1 MVERLLIA
9 GNWKMNLDKAGAIE
23 LTEALT
29 KRQNACKGVDVAVFP
44 PSLWLTSIGD
54 LLMSGNI
61 KLGGQDCHEELEGA
75 HTGDISAKMLKDVG
89 CDYVIV
95 GHSERRANHSET
107 NETIKKKVLMSLQC
121 NLCPIVCVGETWDER
136 SKGTAISAVSV
147 QLKESIPEGL
157 ANEQFIVAYEPVWAI
172 GSGRTPTLNDIQEMH
187 SSIKETLLTINFKA
201 DKIRILYGG
210 SVKPENASEIFKV
223 ENVGGALVGGASL
236 SATDFGAI
244 ISIAGAKN

>member
-1 MVERLLIA
+1 MVDRLLIA
-9 GNWKMNLDKAGAIE
+9 GNWKMNLDKPGAIE

-29 KRQNACKGVDVAVFP
+29 KRQDSFQGVDVAVFP
-44 PSLWLTSIGD
+44 PSLWLTSVGN
-54 LLMSGNI
+54 LLRSNNI

-89 CDYVIV
+89 CDYVIL

-107 NETIKKKVLMSLQC
+107 NKTVKKKVRMSLEC

-136 SKGTAISAVSV
+136 NKGTAISAVSV
-147 QLKESIPEGL
+147 QLKASIPEEPD
-157 ANEQFIVAYEPVWAI
+157 NEQFIVAYEPVWAI

-187 SSIKETLLTINFKA
+187 SSIKETLLSMNSRA
-201 DKIRILYGG
+201 NKIRIVYGG
-210 SVKPENASEIFKV
+210 SVKPENAAEIFKI

-236 SATDFGAI
+236 SATDFGEI

>member
-1 MVERLLIA
+1 MVDRLLIA

-29 KRQNACKGVDVAVFP
+29 KRQNACTGVDVAVFP
-44 PSLWLTSIGD
+44 PSLWLTSVGN
-54 LLMSGNI
+54 LLISGNI

-75 HTGDISAKMLKDVG
+75 HTGDISAKMLRDVG
-89 CDYVIV
+89 CCYVIV
-95 GHSERRANHSET
+95 GHSERRAGHSET

-136 SKGTAISAVSV
+136 NKGTAISAVSV

-187 SSIKETLLTINFKA
+187 SSIKETLLTINSKA